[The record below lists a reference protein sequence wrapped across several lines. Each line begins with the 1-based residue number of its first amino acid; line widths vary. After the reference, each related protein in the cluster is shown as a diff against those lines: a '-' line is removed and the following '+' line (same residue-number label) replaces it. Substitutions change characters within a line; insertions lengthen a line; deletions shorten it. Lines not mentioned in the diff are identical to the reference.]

1 MKKNDIIDSGR
12 GYKIY
17 LTYEDSDMNN
27 DEVKSVIIC
36 CHGFASNRNNGLF
49 KDLMQESKKY
59 GIPVI
64 TFDFQGHGD
73 SSENTDNLTV
83 QNCVDDLKIIEE
95 YVRKYFPNAR
105 INILANSF
113 GAYITLLKLKQ
124 DKEQNINPIESSIVL
139 KAPAVNMADIL
150 KDVLLKEPFEE
161 YKANGQA
168 KIGKKEIIL
177 PYSFYEDLCRHS
189 VMDFQVPVQI
199 NIYQG
204 KDDETASVQD
214 TKKFAENNPNVVL
227 SELDEEGHSFSPK
240 AEELVIQSSIR
251 HAIIKDYEII
261 KKIQL
266 PKSCSDLTPDEME
279 LAKARKLQILMAPFF
294 ARDYDFFYQPNNY
307 SLKRKIYNRPV
318 KLEAGKERNA
328 IVCRTLVDL
337 ACEILIENG
346 IDAKAITC
354 DDDEFS
360 HIDLEITTKNGKKY
374 IVNFLSDLELT
385 QMGCKPKRFASS
397 KYLDE
402 RYFDKKEEYSYLEE
416 EKLREIDKK
425 LNFLVYDMYLNDA
438 IALMKS
444 EFDNYPQILQ
454 ASKEES
460 EQSDKKTKKRL
471 KKLKSIDTAKMK
483 IDFIMKYFNYRGN
496 IRSQIELVRYYKMLI
511 GELLTKEEQ
520 KHVKLLNSHVKKSEG
535 EHEDLSLIFDETYD
549 DPDSKWRFLT
559 IAVGKKYYCVS
570 CKEKTYVQFNESEM
584 KEKIDK
590 GEIFIA
596 QKKKSV
602 LGEFIRNMGKNVRLL
617 KHPVVEEQIF
627 RFEGLIDEAKK
638 ESIEFDIDHIC
649 QQIFDESFCFSDD
662 GNVLRIKSESG
673 ALVDFYFDGDVLIS
687 ETPTQIVQY
696 VYDEKTENFSPSII
710 NVSTKPIDVDFK
722 AE

>member
-1 MKKNDIIDSGR
+1 
-12 GYKIY
+12 
-17 LTYEDSDMNN
+17 MNY

-64 TFDFQGHGD
+64 TFDFPGHGD

-95 YVRKYFPNAR
+95 YVKKYFQNAR
-105 INILANSF
+105 INILATSF

-124 DKEQNINPIESSIVL
+124 DKERNINPIESSIVL

-150 KDVLLKEPFEE
+150 KDVLLKEPFEK

-177 PYSFYEDLCRHS
+177 PYSFYEDLCIHS

-204 KDDETASVQD
+204 KNDETASVQD
-214 TKKFAENNPNVVL
+214 TKKFAQNNPNVIL
-227 SELDEEGHSFSPK
+227 NELDYEGHSFSPK

-261 KKIQL
+261 RNIQL
-266 PKSCSDLTPDEME
+266 PKSCSDFTPDEIE

-307 SLKRKIYNRPV
+307 SLKRKIYNNPV
-318 KLEAGKERNA
+318 KLEPGKEKNA

-337 ACEILIENG
+337 ACEILLENG
-346 IDAKAITC
+346 IDAKSITC

-360 HIDLEITTKNGKKY
+360 HIDLEITTKSGKKY

-397 KYLDE
+397 KYLNE
-402 RYFDKKEEYSYLEE
+402 RYSDKKDEYSYVEE
-416 EKLREIDKK
+416 EKLKTIDKR
-425 LNFLVYDMYLNDA
+425 LNFLVYDMYLDDA
-438 IALMKS
+438 IALMKA
-444 EFDNYPQILQ
+444 EFDNYPQILHS
-454 ASKEES
+454 SKGDT
-460 EQSDKKTKKRL
+460 EQSNKKGR

-520 KHVKLLNSHVKKSEG
+520 KHVKLLNSHIKKSDV
-535 EHEDLSLIFDETYD
+535 EHEDFKPIFDESYG
-549 DPDSKWRFLT
+549 DPDYKWRFLT
-559 IAVGKKYYCVS
+559 ISVGKKYYCVS

-590 GEIFIA
+590 GEILIA

-627 RFEGLIDEAKK
+627 RFEGLIDGAKK
-638 ESIEFDIDHIC
+638 ESIEFDTDKIC
-649 QQIFDESFCFSDD
+649 QQIFNENFCFSDD
-662 GNVLRIKSESG
+662 GSVLRIKNESG
-673 ALVDFYFDGDVLIS
+673 VLVDFYFNGDVLIS

-696 VYDEKTENFSPSII
+696 VYDEKTEKFSPSAI
-710 NVSTKPIDVDFK
+710 NASPKLIDVDFK
-722 AE
+722 D

>member
-1 MKKNDIIDSGR
+1 MKKNDIIDTRR

-17 LTYEDSDMNN
+17 LTYEDSDMNH
-27 DEVKSVIIC
+27 DEVKNVIIC
-36 CHGFASNRNNGLF
+36 CHGFASSRNNGLF

-59 GIPVI
+59 GISVI
-64 TFDFQGHGD
+64 TFDFQGHGE
-73 SSENTDNLTV
+73 SSENVTDFTV
-83 QNCVDDLKIIEE
+83 QNCVEDVKNIEE
-95 YVRKYFPNAR
+95 YVRQVFPNAN

-124 DKEQNINPIESSIVL
+124 DREQNIDPIESSIVL
-139 KAPAVNMADIL
+139 KAPAVNMSEIL
-150 KDVLLKEPFEE
+150 KNVLLKESFDLYRDKGE
-161 YKANGQA
+161 A
-168 KIGKKEIIL
+168 KVGKKEVVL
-177 PYSFYEDLCRHS
+177 PYSFYEDLCSNS
-189 VMDFQVPVQI
+189 VIGFEVPVNI
-199 NIYQG
+199 TIYQG
-204 KDDETASVQD
+204 TDDETARLED
-214 TKKFAENNPNVVL
+214 TEKFIENNPKVNL
-227 SELDEEGHSFSPK
+227 KKLDKERHSFSPK

-251 HAIIKDYEII
+251 HAVIKDYENI

-266 PKSCSDLTPDEME
+266 PKSCSDLTPDEIE
-279 LAKARKLQILMAPFF
+279 LAKVRKLQIVMAPFL

-360 HIDLEITTKNGKKY
+360 HIDLEITTKSGKKY

-511 GELLTKEEQ
+511 SELLTKEEQ
-520 KHVKLLNSHVKKSEG
+520 KHVKLLNSHIKKSEG
-535 EHEDLSLIFDETYD
+535 EHEDLSPIFDETYD

-559 IAVGKKYYCVS
+559 IAVGKKYYSVS
-570 CKEKTYVQFNESEM
+570 CKEKTYVQFNQSEM

-596 QKKKSV
+596 QKKKSI
-602 LGEFIRNMGKNVRLL
+602 LDEFIRNMGKNVRLL
-617 KHPVVEEQIF
+617 KHPVVQEQIF
-627 RFEGLIDEAKK
+627 RFEGLIDEAKR
-638 ESIEFDIDHIC
+638 ETIEFDTDQIC
-649 QQIFDESFCFSDD
+649 QKIFDESFCFSDD
-662 GNVLRIKSESG
+662 GSVLRIKSESG
-673 ALVDFYFDGDVLIS
+673 VSVDFYFNGDVLIS

-696 VYDEKTENFSPSII
+696 IYDEKTENFSPSVI
-710 NVSTKPIDVDFK
+710 NVSTKPIDVEFK